1 MNPRSVDQKLIVL
14 TITPQVTCLKLGK
27 SVYLT
32 YIVMRQKVSFGKC
45 TARVKLELTDFCF
58 DINPMKFDI
67 NPMKFDINPMKFDH
81 FDWILLRTFS
91 IIVESYHRYFP
102 VFSQQLFGVTIL
114 KIPQLMQSK
123 LSNKYLKTQSRS
135 GFDVVLIQFS

>member
-1 MNPRSVDQKLIVL
+1 
-14 TITPQVTCLKLGK
+14 
-27 SVYLT
+27 
-32 YIVMRQKVSFGKC
+32 MRQKVSFGKC

-114 KIPQLMQSK
+114 KIP
-123 LSNKYLKTQSRS
+123 
-135 GFDVVLIQFS
+135 